1 MLLLLFHQNSYTSD
15 YPLGNESGWFRKS
28 VILSEDTP
36 HMVWLA
42 VKTGVYADGFAVRG
56 EIEKDRGNTVDR
68 PERRMF
74 FFFFNYVDHH
84 LEHWPRNRILVT
96 FLLTDA

>member
-42 VKTGVYADGFAVRG
+42 VKTGVYTDGFAVRG
-56 EIEKDRGNTVDR
+56 ELEKGRGNTVER
-68 PERRMF
+68 LERRLF
-74 FFFFNYVDHH
+74 VCLFV
-84 LEHWPRNRILVT
+84 
-96 FLLTDA
+96 